1 MITWLILFDSC
12 LPIASKIL
20 ALNLTS
26 CLITLNCL
34 LFIFCSRDVYN
45 KRSTIN
51 LQNTFKKCLS
61 IQFNYFLSPH
71 LLPKMLNFL
80 ILSFCVAVK

>member
-1 MITWLILFDSC
+1 MITWLILFESS

-20 ALNLTS
+20 TLNLT
-26 CLITLNCL
+26 NCL
-34 LFIFCSRDVYN
+34 NYYIELSSLYILQQGCIQ

-61 IQFNYFLSPH
+61 IQFHHPICF
-71 LLPKMLNFL
+71 PKCK
-80 ILSFCVAVK
+80 IS